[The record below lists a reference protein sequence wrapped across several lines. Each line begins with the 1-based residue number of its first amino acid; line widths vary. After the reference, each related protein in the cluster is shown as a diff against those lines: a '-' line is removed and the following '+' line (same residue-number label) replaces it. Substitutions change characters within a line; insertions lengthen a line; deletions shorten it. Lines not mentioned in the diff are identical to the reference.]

1 MDESNNVINRKSKY
15 LTLKQ
20 KILKINFMIKLYHWK
35 KKLIKNNWNK
45 YVPVLYCHDC
55 SHKYV
60 IKLTE
65 FCHTDCL
72 EIFDTYLHVML
83 LCHKMLHATI
93 YGKL

>member
-1 MDESNNVINRKSKY
+1 MDESNNVINRKGKY
-15 LTLKQ
+15 LSLKE
-20 KILKINFMIKLYHWK
+20 KILKILNLMIKLYYWK
-35 KKLIKNNWNK
+35 KKIKNNWNK
-45 YVPVLYCHDC
+45 YVPVLYCHDF

-65 FCHTDCL
+65 FGHTDCQ

>member
-15 LTLKQ
+15 LSLK
-20 KILKINFMIKLYHWK
+20 KKNIKNKPYDQIISLK

-65 FCHTDCL
+65 FCPTDCL